1 MSAAR
6 PLFLRSRACNRYLLS
21 GLSSEEEP
29 GLLLL
34 LPQLKTW
41 SWGSRGRNKVTQ
53 TEKKRVYRK
62 ACPSPPPRAPFQL
75 LVSVSWNSLLPK
87 KKNTH
92 LQDKLM
98 IVNLQRRWDSTERSV
113 ALARECTYFT
123 WGRSKQGI
131 RYGGLWP
138 RECRQCR
145 QPNVTFPGVCNQVEE
160 GQLNCQASLV
170 ARCNWVSYPE
180 TW

>member
-41 SWGSRGRNKVTQ
+41 SRGSRGRNKVTQ

-87 KKNTH
+87 KKEHPPSRQT
-92 LQDKLM
+92 DD
-98 IVNLQRRWDSTERSV
+98 RESTEEV
-113 ALARECTYFT
+113 GLDGALPLQGNALTSPGGGANREFGKEDFGLVNVDNVDNPMSPSLTSQVFA
-123 WGRSKQGI
+123 I
-131 RYGGLWP
+131 R
-138 RECRQCR
+138 
-145 QPNVTFPGVCNQVEE
+145 
-160 GQLNCQASLV
+160 
-170 ARCNWVSYPE
+170 
-180 TW
+180 